1 MAIPI
6 IGVCLLVG
14 SIPASEAIM
23 QQMAFALRPTEYPN
37 SEIIATNNSG
47 GMDSLWFRRTYKT
60 ADELILQRDFA

>member
-14 SIPASEAIM
+14 SIPVSEAIM

-37 SEIIATNNSG
+37 GEIIA
-47 GMDSLWFRRTYKT
+47 K
-60 ADELILQRDFA
+60 